1 MSLLE
6 RHVDARQRL
15 ATAQPARDVEQ
26 QWRALADEL
35 RACLDAGADPSTGR
49 ARDVAIQARELIHE
63 FAGGDPAILDALAH
77 LRTADPPTD
86 LAGWDPALMA
96 YLDRA
101 LRALEAEENE
111 HAE

>member
-1 MSLLE
+1 M
-6 RHVDARQRL
+6 A
-15 ATAQPARDVEQ
+15 
-26 QWRALADEL
+26 
-35 RACLDAGADPSTGR
+35 AGDDPSAGR
-49 ARDVAIQARELIHE
+49 ARDVAIRARKLILE
-63 FAGGDPAILDALAH
+63 FARHDAAILEALKH

-101 LRALEAEENE
+101 LHALDSEENT